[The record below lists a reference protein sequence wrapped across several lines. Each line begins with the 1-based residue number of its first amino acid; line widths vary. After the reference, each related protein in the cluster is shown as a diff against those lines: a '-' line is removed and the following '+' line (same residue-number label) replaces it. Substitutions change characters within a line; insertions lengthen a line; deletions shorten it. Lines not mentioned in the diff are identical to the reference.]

1 VVVDVS
7 QERADKTVETTTTTR
22 ERGFGDYLRP
32 LSKHILLIGLLVLL
46 ALVVGIMVVA
56 LTFGS
61 SSYEGTALI
70 LFKPNADSQLSLSGS
85 PQFSDITPDTT
96 RQQSAVLL
104 MNSMDIAK
112 EVQKRAAANSESSI
126 AALAS
131 EDPLDLRNSVRVQT
145 QGNFVSVKASASTP
159 AVATW
164 LANNWADLGVARVNT
179 TYAQPSANVDEA
191 VQQAKSQLDAD
202 QKALE
207 DFIAHSQIVTLTAQ
221 LSQTNAFIG
230 SAITSNANSSLVLY
244 DAEQQSIR
252 DQISNNYTFSAGLD
266 QQLNQIEALRTRVQQ
281 SPEDQASLYAN
292 QVSLLLLLNSMITG
306 MPASTSTSSSRSN
319 SPSGQ
324 PPGQAPVQASAP
336 ASAPAVQLQISL
348 ADAGNA
354 PLSKSNQLSDIDAA
368 ITAIQ
373 GLQEEIG
380 GQTAD
385 LKKKLLAPAPTIIP
399 DQSSALSPSLQ
410 SYIARQSQLRSR
422 LEQETA
428 NQDQLQKTRDLD
440 RSTYELLRT
449 RLAEQTANSTISDVV
464 AVGSAADEEET
475 AGSRSILRSLAVGTL
490 LWVVVALVLGIG
502 LAILLSIIW
511 PQFNSNTAIT
521 RRIGFSRGGPKARVS
536 SSEQQ

>member
-1 VVVDVS
+1 MVVDVS
-7 QERADKTVETTTTTR
+7 PERADKTVETTTTTR

-112 EVQKRAAANSESSI
+112 EVQKEAATNSNSSI

-191 VQQAKSQLDAD
+191 VQQAKAQLDAD

-244 DAEQQSIR
+244 DAEQQSTR
-252 DQISNNYTFSAGLD
+252 DQISNNYAFSAGLD

-324 PPGQAPVQASAP
+324 SPGQAPVQASAP

-368 ITAIQ
+368 IKAIQ

-385 LKKKLLAPAPTIIP
+385 LEKKLLAPAPTIMP

-449 RLAEQTANSTISDVV
+449 RLAEQKANSTISDVV
-464 AVGSAADEEET
+464 TIGSAADEEET
-475 AGSRSILRSLAVGTL
+475 AGSRSLWRSLAVGTL
-490 LWVVVALVLGIG
+490 LWVAVALVLGVG
-502 LAILLSIIW
+502 LACLLSIVW
-511 PQFNSNTAIT
+511 PEFDSNTAIT
-521 RRIGFSRGGPKARVS
+521 RKSGSPAGARKLV
-536 SSEQQ
+536 